1 MKTDRQK
8 FHLGAFAKSED
19 APLMASIILE
29 GRKVTSLLGDDESP
43 GSDPTGSSIKAWDK
57 MSSAE

>member
-29 GRKVTSLLGDDESP
+29 VERWHPCSGMMSP
-43 GSDPTGSSIKAWDK
+43 QAATQLAVP
-57 MSSAE
+57 